1 MKIRPFASEDTEAV
15 IALWEICGLIRPWND
30 PRKDITRKLAVLPEL
45 FLVGVLERE
54 IIASAMGGYDGHR
67 GSAYYVAVSPD
78 HQGKSYGV
86 AMMKEL
92 EDRLLTLGCPKINLF
107 VRSGNEKVEGFY
119 ARLGYQPETARS
131 HGKRLI
137 PDI

>member
-15 IALWEICGLIRPWND
+15 IALWQTCGLVRPWND
-30 PRKDITRKLAVLPEL
+30 PRKDIARKLAVQPEL
-45 FLVGVLERE
+45 FLVGVDEDQ

-67 GSAYYVAVSPD
+67 GSAYYVAVSP
-78 HQGKSYGV
+78 HHRGKAYGL
-86 AMMKEL
+86 AIMTEL
-92 EDRLLTLGCPKINLF
+92 ETKLLAMGCPKINLF
-107 VRSGNEKVEGFY
+107 VRSGNEKVEAFY
-119 ARLGYQPETARS
+119 ARLGYEPETARS

>member
-15 IALWEICGLIRPWND
+15 IALWQTCGLVRPWND
-30 PRKDITRKLAVLPEL
+30 PRKDIARKLAVQPEL
-45 FLVGVLERE
+45 FLVGVDEDQ

-67 GSAYYVAVSPD
+67 GSAYYVAVSPY
-78 HQGKSYGV
+78 HQGKAYGL
-86 AMMKEL
+86 AIMTEL
-92 EDRLLTLGCPKINLF
+92 ETKLLAMGCPKINLF
-107 VRSGNEKVEGFY
+107 VRSGNEKVEAFY
-119 ARLGYQPETARS
+119 ARLGYEPETARS